1 MRKVINGVAYDTD
14 HATNI
19 CEVTTSVNLVIDG
32 TKVETTACKKLMR
45 MHAPKDGVDIRDI
58 FKPYNNDSS
67 WYMTDTEKVDETKG
81 KFFFLVTI
89 GNRYSSDGTVV
100 PATIEE
106 ARDFTE
112 AHADYGTYVR
122 HFGKPE
128 GYDFEKAK
136 DEKKKLDQL
145 KTERSKFASELEA
158 TKQALAS
165 VNEGLT
171 AKDELLAIKE
181 SELLE
186 KDRTIENLSE
196 ELALLKG
203 KLNTPTAPEMST
215 VLKAPEEREALPSPE
230 APEVP
235 AGGIDRTD
243 LS

>member
-1 MRKVINGVAYDTD
+1 MRKIINGVAYDTN

-19 CEVTTSVNLVIDG
+19 CEVTTSVNFEIDG
-32 TKVETTACKKLMR
+32 TKISTMACKALMR

-67 WYMTDTEKVDETKG
+67 WYTTDAEKMDETKG

-89 GNRYSSDGTVV
+89 GSRYSSDGSVV

-112 AHADYGTYVR
+112 AHAGYDTYVR
-122 HFGKPE
+122 HFGTPE

-145 KTERSKFASELEA
+145 KAERSKFASELEE
-158 TKQALAS
+158 TRTELAS
-165 VNEGLT
+165 VNERLT
-171 AKDELLAIKE
+171 GKDELIALRE
-181 SELLE
+181 SQIQELRA
-186 KDRTIENLSE
+186 KIE
-196 ELALLKG
+196 ELEHPRLVVP
-203 KLNTPTAPEMST
+203 TPQTPQTPQTLQA
-215 VLKAPEEREALPSPE
+215 SPE
-230 APEVP
+230 VS
-235 AGGIDRTD
+235 AGEDEFA

>member
-1 MRKVINGVAYDTD
+1 MRKVINGIAYDTD
-14 HATNI
+14 HAANV
-19 CEVTTSVNLVIDG
+19 CEVTMSVNFEIDG
-32 TKVETTACKKLMR
+32 TKIETTACKKLMR

-58 FKPYNNDSS
+58 FKPYNCDSS

-81 KFFFLVTI
+81 KFFFLVTV
-89 GNRYSSDGTVV
+89 GSRYSSDGNVV

-106 ARDFTE
+106 ARVFTE
-112 AHADYGTYVR
+112 AHADYGVYVK

-128 GYDFEKAK
+128 GYDFEKAMN
-136 DEKKKLDQL
+136 EKKKLDQL
-145 KTERSKFASELEA
+145 NAERSKFEVELEA

-171 AKDELLAIKE
+171 AKDELLATKDELLATKE

-186 KDRTIENLSE
+186 KDRTIEKLSE

-203 KLNTPTAPEMST
+203 MQETPE
-215 VLKAPEEREALPSPE
+215 APEERKALPSPE

-235 AGGIDRTD
+235 AGVDRTD

>member
-1 MRKVINGVAYDTD
+1 MRKVTNGVAYDTD

-19 CEVTTSVNLVIDG
+19 CEVTASVNLVIDG

-89 GNRYSSDGTVV
+89 GSRYSSDGNVV

-106 ARDFTE
+106 ARVFTE
-112 AHADYGTYVR
+112 AHADYGMYVK

-145 KTERSKFASELEA
+145 RAERSKFEVELEA

-165 VNEGLT
+165 VNEGIT
-171 AKDELLAIKE
+171 ARDELLTTKE

-186 KDRTIENLSE
+186 KDRTIEKLSK

-203 KLNTPTAPEMST
+203 MQEAPE
-215 VLKAPEEREALPSPE
+215 APEEREALPSPE
-230 APEVP
+230 AREALPSPEALEVP
-235 AGGIDRTD
+235 AGVDRTD